1 MQHQEDELLKLG
13 EEVKHL
19 KDVNEEKEF
28 ELQDVSKEYEKLKV
42 KLDSIEDKK
51 LRNEEIVT
59 LEDILYVSRNVKWKE
74 CDKGFVSQ

>member
-19 KDVNEEKEF
+19 KDVNDEKEF
-28 ELQDVSKEYEKLKV
+28 ELQNISKEYDKLKV
-42 KLDSIEDKK
+42 KLEDKR

-59 LEDILYVSRNVKWKE
+59 LEDILYVSRNVK
-74 CDKGFVSQ
+74 

>member
-59 LEDILYVSRNVKWKE
+59 LEDILYVSRNVK
-74 CDKGFVSQ
+74 

>member
-19 KDVNEEKEF
+19 KDVNDEKEF
-28 ELQDVSKEYEKLKV
+28 ELQNVSKEYEKLKV
-42 KLDSIEDKK
+42 KLEDKK

-59 LEDILYVSRNVKWKE
+59 LEDILYVSRNVK
-74 CDKGFVSQ
+74 

>member
-19 KDVNEEKEF
+19 KDVNDEKEF
-28 ELQDVSKEYEKLKV
+28 ELQNVSKEYEKLKV

-59 LEDILYVSRNVKWKE
+59 LEDILYVSRNVK
-74 CDKGFVSQ
+74 

>member
-28 ELQDVSKEYEKLKV
+28 ELQNVSKEYEKLKV

-59 LEDILYVSRNVKWKE
+59 LEDILYVSRNVK
-74 CDKGFVSQ
+74 